1 MSQIKSIMDINT
13 IKSILRE
20 NKLWTNKSLG
30 QNFLVS
36 EKALGKIV
44 EAANLSKDDFVLEIG
59 PGLGVLTDEL
69 ARHAKLVLAVEKDYK
84 LAEFLR
90 KRFKS
95 YKNVKIIHEDI
106 LRFSLISD
114 RLPSIESSIVK
125 GSLIEQRKTKNVAD
139 SVRQKTKNEAYKIV
153 SNLPYNI
160 TSPVIKKFL
169 EEDNRPTEMILM
181 VQKEVAERLTAKPG
195 SSDRGIL
202 TVMIEFYGKAEII
215 DMVNRNCFWP
225 VPEVDSAIIKIVT
238 KSYEKLQ
245 IVAKSCNL
253 EKQPIE
259 TIGNHLQPFVT
270 SFMRLVKIGFSQ
282 KRRQIHHPLASGLH
296 LSKPEIL
303 DILKLAKIDPAK
315 RAEDLNLDD
324 WINLYEHYQKFLV

>member
-36 EKALGKIV
+36 EKALRKIIN
-44 EAANLSKDDFVLEIG
+44 AANLSKDDFVLEIG

-69 ARHAKLVLAVEKDYK
+69 AERAKLVLAVEKDYK

-169 EEDNRPTEMILM
+169 EDENRPTEMILM

-245 IVAKSCNL
+245 KVATNR
-253 EKQPIE
+253 
-259 TIGNHLQPFVT
+259 NHLQPFVT
-270 SFMRLVKIGFSQ
+270 SFMRLIKIGFSQ